1 MPVIQSQSSK
11 GGIMRDYVA
20 DLITKSKV
28 FADMVNEKADQIS
41 WHKAQLAL
49 DYIELAFIA
58 VERRNSERRS

>member
-1 MPVIQSQSSK
+1 
-11 GGIMRDYVA
+11 MRDYVA